1 MAWAMACEPSI
12 CFSIGRSSGCAFGV
26 LLRQYE
32 FMRLPGGGDIGGADL
47 AGESLSDRA
56 FDAVEA
62 NETGQRRERAEQG
75 RVRHRAPYM
84 LHRKF
89 GRRHDDG
96 MALRQAIDDL
106 AGMEFSKCLVGVDQ
120 E

>member
-32 FMRLPGGGDIGGADL
+32 FMRLPGGGDVDGADL
-47 AGESLSDRA
+47 AGESLPDRA

-62 NETGQRRERAEQG
+62 NEAGQGGKSAEQG
-75 RVRHRAPYM
+75 RVWHRAPDM
-84 LHRKF
+84 LQREF
-89 GRRHDDG
+89 GRRHNDG
-96 MALRQAIDDL
+96 MTFREA
-106 AGMEFSKCLVGVDQ
+106 
-120 E
+120 